1 MSEAIETKAPG
12 GNVLPGNRV
21 ESGGRRMVDVD
32 ALRNRAF
39 GLAQGSLESARALA
53 DAIEQ
58 LHDYEGPDCWKGA
71 TRPDGTKFN
80 TFRDYAAYRN
90 PPGLGFN
97 ADDGAADVD
106 AVVSRLILFDRNR
119 PAIKY
124 LGGSVRGQHGGKRE
138 PSIGADTCKAS
149 KRLGCSSV
157 TGLADRLQR
166 DFPKVWADYL
176 AGEHR
181 TVNAAAR
188 VAGIVP
194 DRHNPVSEARQA
206 WNRMTKAQRKNFRE
220 MVRLAGTGE
229 IQNGFVT
236 HD

>member
-1 MSEAIETKAPG
+1 MASRKI
-12 GNVLPGNRV
+12 
-21 ESGGRRMVDVD
+21 DVD
-32 ALRNRAF
+32 ALRDRAF
-39 GLAQGSLESARALA
+39 RMAQGSLESARALA

-58 LHDYEGPDCWKGA
+58 LHDYSGLNGWKGA
-71 TRPDGTKFN
+71 TRADGTKFR

-97 ADDGAADVD
+97 SDDGAADVD

-119 PAIKY
+119 PAIKH
-124 LGGSVRGQHGGKRE
+124 LGGGVRGTKHGNKNATKE
-138 PSIGADTCKAS
+138 KTNVGADIRFGLKA
-149 KRLGCSSV
+149 KHTSV
-157 TGLADRLQR
+157 AGLADRLQR

-194 DRHNPVSEARQA
+194 DRHNPVNEARQA
-206 WNRMTKAQRKNFRE
+206 WNRMTKAQRKKFRE
-220 MVRLAGTGE
+220 MVKAAGTGK
-229 IQNGFVT
+229 IQKGLVT
-236 HD
+236 A

>member
-1 MSEAIETKAPG
+1 MASRKI
-12 GNVLPGNRV
+12 
-21 ESGGRRMVDVD
+21 DVD
-32 ALRNRAF
+32 ALRDRAF
-39 GLAQGSLESARALA
+39 RMAQGSLESARALA

-58 LHDYEGPDCWKGA
+58 LHDYSGVNGWKGA
-71 TRPDGTKFN
+71 TRADGTKFT

-119 PAIKY
+119 PAIKH
-124 LGGSVRGQHGGKRE
+124 LGGSVRKNNSDAKR
-138 PSIGADTCKAS
+138 GAANGRSQDKMSAPAS
-149 KRLGCSSV
+149 CRSPAHSSV
-157 TGLADRLQR
+157 AGLADRLQR

-206 WNRMTKAQRKNFRE
+206 WNRMTKAQRKKFRE
-220 MVRLAGTGE
+220 MVKTAGTGK
-229 IQNGFVT
+229 IQKGLVT
-236 HD
+236 A